1 MKFSKLTDRIAEL
14 GSDKWALHLEAR
26 KLKEH
31 NINCDIINITTIKPL
46 DKEAVLKSINKTK
59 CAVTTEEH
67 QILGGLGG
75 SIAQLTAKNL
85 PVPLEF
91 VGVNDS
97 FGESG
102 KPMDLMKK
110 YKIDRDSIFKAAM
123 QVVKKKG

>member
-1 MKFSKLTDRIAEL
+1 MTA
-14 GSDKWALHLEAR
+14 
-26 KLKEH
+26 
-31 NINCDIINITTIKPL
+31 
-46 DKEAVLKSINKTK
+46 
-59 CAVTTEEH
+59 EEH

-75 SIAQLTAKNL
+75 SIAQLTAKNS
-85 PVPLEF
+85 PIPLEF